1 MKIIGSKP
9 PGAHG
14 PPPDFESGNIPRFPT
29 SRNAPQETPTISD
42 ASPPSPAPQTPTPPD
57 IYLNGRMVPAA
68 EARVSVADAGFQH
81 AVGLFETFQVHQ
93 GRPFRLQQHLD
104 RLAGSARELG
114 LADEFQTAPLAE
126 AVQKTIEHNGLVR
139 ARMRLTLTA
148 GTLSMLNTSPDG
160 QPEIEVQR
168 TVAIVPSEPT
178 AYAPEYFTQGIT
190 ALIHGPAASP
200 FDDNAGHKTL
210 NYWSRLRSLRR
221 AAAAGAGEALWL
233 NITNHLASGAVSNL
247 LLVKDGKLFTPFARG
262 EEVPEALRAPV
273 LPGVTRAAV
282 IELAH
287 QRNIEVVRKMLTV
300 EDLLEADEVM
310 LTNSGW
316 GVLPVTKVEQREIAD
331 GKAGP
336 MSTALREGLNQ
347 LFVDETAGA

>member
-1 MKIIGSKP
+1 
-9 PGAHG
+9 
-14 PPPDFESGNIPRFPT
+14 
-29 SRNAPQETPTISD
+29 
-42 ASPPSPAPQTPTPPD
+42 
-57 IYLNGRMVPAA
+57 MVPAT
-68 EARVSVADAGFQH
+68 EATVSVADAGFQH

-93 GRPFRLQQHLD
+93 GQPFRLQQHLD

-114 LADEFQTAPLAE
+114 LADEFHTAPLAE
-126 AVQKTIEHNGLVR
+126 AVKQTITHNGLVR
-139 ARMRLTLTA
+139 ARVRLTLTA
-148 GTLSMLNTSPDG
+148 GTLSMLGAGEDG
-160 QPEIEVQR
+160 QPEIAVQR
-168 TVAIVPSEPT
+168 TIAVVPSEPT

-190 ALIHGPAASP
+190 AVIHGPAASP

-221 AAAAGAGEALWL
+221 AAAAGAGEAIWL
-233 NITNHLASGAVSNL
+233 NVTNHLASGAVSNL
-247 LLVKDGKLFTPFARG
+247 ILVKGGKLLTPFARG

-287 QRNIEVVRKMLTV
+287 QGNIEVVRKMLTV

-316 GVLPVTKVEQREIAD
+316 GVLPVTKIEQREIAD
-331 GKAGP
+331 GKVGQ
-336 MSTALREGLNQ
+336 MTTALREGLNA
-347 LFVDETAGA
+347 LFVEETSGS

>member
-1 MKIIGSKP
+1 M
-9 PGAHG
+9 
-14 PPPDFESGNIPRFPT
+14 
-29 SRNAPQETPTISD
+29 
-42 ASPPSPAPQTPTPPD
+42 
-57 IYLNGRMVPAA
+57 
-68 EARVSVADAGFQH
+68 SVADAGFQH

-114 LADEFQTAPLAE
+114 LAGDFNTAPLAE
-126 AVQKTIEHNGLVR
+126 AVRQTITHNQLVR

-148 GTLSMLNTSPDG
+148 GTLSMLQADAQG
-160 QPEIEVQR
+160 QPAVQVQR

-190 ALIHGPAASP
+190 VVIHGPAASP

-221 AAAAGAGEALWL
+221 AAAAGAGEAIWL

-247 LLVKDGKLFTPFARG
+247 MLVKEGRLLTPFARG

-273 LPGVTRAAV
+273 LPGVTRATV

-287 QRNIEVVRKMLTV
+287 QHGIEVVRKMLTV
-300 EDLLEADEVM
+300 EDLLEADEVL

-316 GVLPVTKVEQREIAD
+316 GVLPVTQVEQRKIAD
-331 GKAGP
+331 GQVGE
-336 MSTALREGLNQ
+336 MTTQLRLGLNAM
-347 LFVDETAGA
+347 FVAETADDDS

>member
-1 MKIIGSKP
+1 M
-9 PGAHG
+9 
-14 PPPDFESGNIPRFPT
+14 
-29 SRNAPQETPTISD
+29 
-42 ASPPSPAPQTPTPPD
+42 
-57 IYLNGRMVPAA
+57 
-68 EARVSVADAGFQH
+68 ADAGFQH

-93 GRPFRLQQHLD
+93 GRPFRLSQHLD

-114 LADEFQTAPLAE
+114 LADEFNTAPLAE
-126 AVQKTIEHNGLVR
+126 AVRQTIEHNQLVR

-148 GTLSMLNTSPDG
+148 GTLSMLKAGEDG
-160 QPEIEVQR
+160 DPQVAVQR

-178 AYAPEYFTQGIT
+178 AYDPDYYTKGIT
-190 ALIHGPAASP
+190 VTIHGPAASP
-200 FDDNAGHKTL
+200 FDESAGHKTL

-221 AAAAGAGEALWL
+221 AASAGAGETIWL
-233 NITNHLASGAVSNL
+233 NVTNHLASGAVSNL
-247 LLVKDGKLFTPFARG
+247 LLVKDGVLSTPYARG

-287 QRNIEVVRKMLTV
+287 QQDVSVVRKMLTV

-316 GVLPVTKVEQREIAD
+316 GVLPVTRVEQKVIGTGEVGPVTD
-331 GKAGP
+331 G
-336 MSTALREGLNQ
+336 LRLGLNA
-347 LFVDETAGA
+347 LFVSETSRD

>member
-1 MKIIGSKP
+1 
-9 PGAHG
+9 
-14 PPPDFESGNIPRFPT
+14 
-29 SRNAPQETPTISD
+29 
-42 ASPPSPAPQTPTPPD
+42 
-57 IYLNGRMVPAA
+57 MVPAA
-68 EARVSVADAGFQH
+68 EAAVSVADAGFQH

-114 LADEFQTAPLAE
+114 LVEEFHTAPLAE
-126 AVQKTIEHNGLVR
+126 AVHQTIAHNQLVR
-139 ARMRLTLTA
+139 ARMRLTLTG
-148 GTLSMLNTSPDG
+148 GTISMLQADAEG
-160 QPEIEVQR
+160 QPAVEVQR
-168 TVAIVPSEPT
+168 TVTVVPSEPT

-190 ALIHGPAASP
+190 AVIHGPAASP

-221 AAAAGAGEALWL
+221 AAAAGAGEAIWL

-247 LLVKDGKLFTPFARG
+247 ILVKDGHLLTPFARG

-287 QRNIEVVRKMLTV
+287 QHGIEVTRKMLTV

-316 GVLPVTKVEQREIAD
+316 GVLPVTQVEQRKIAD
-331 GKAGP
+331 GKVGEL
-336 MSTALREGLNQ
+336 TTHLRQGLNAM
-347 LFVDETAGA
+347 FVAETAEE